1 MLDILWSGA
10 IAALI
15 GAIPSIVGIITSFFP
30 NEDSYKEAR
39 FVNSKYS
46 YITTRFITLMFFS
59 ILSYL
64 WTSVFLYT
72 SCKAQ
77 TILTVIMWM
86 WPVLLINIFVI
97 KSFYGHFAIELI
109 ITGILLAISVVTCLS
124 SLLQPVQNMIYIHD
138 TKNIDISYSIS
149 SDEILARMDISIL
162 NGGRTSAT
170 DKYAVDSPEMRK
182 IDGKDIAVYH
192 IKDRSQEDDFSEY
205 IPGYI
210 ILEDG
215 ETPKVIS
222 KRIYFDYSYIH
233 KKDALRTV
241 RRAYPTVWIGD
252 HKFDVDDNYNPYE
265 IYEYRENLFF
275 SNGEDYGI
283 IVLNLQ
289 DGTATKYT
297 ANEVPSWVDF
307 KTTYPR

>member
-1 MLDILWSGA
+1 MLNILWLSA

-15 GAIPSIVGIITSFFP
+15 GAIPSVVGIIATFCEKETYNTPYVEKKVTSLIV
-30 NEDSYKEAR
+30 
-39 FVNSKYS
+39 FVC
-46 YITTRFITLMFFS
+46 
-59 ILSYL
+59 LSYL
-64 WTSVFLYT
+64 FMCILLYT
-72 SCKAQ
+72 FCLPQ
-77 TILTVIMWM
+77 NVLIVIMWM
-86 WPVLLINIFVI
+86 WPILLLNFFVLACHSVYT
-97 KSFYGHFAIELI
+97 SELI
-109 ITGILLAISVVTCLS
+109 CTGILLAVSVVTCLS
-124 SLLQPVQNMIYIHD
+124 SLLLPVQNMIYIHD
-138 TKNIDISYSIS
+138 TKNIDVSYSIS
-149 SDEILARMDISIL
+149 SDEVLARMDISIL

-192 IKDRSQEDDFSEY
+192 IKDRSQEDDYSEY

-210 ILEDG
+210 ILEEG
-215 ETPKVIS
+215 ENPKVIS
-222 KRIYFDYSYIH
+222 KRIYFDYSYVH

-252 HKFDVDDNYNPYE
+252 HKFDVDDDYNPYE
-265 IYEYRENLFF
+265 VYEYRENLFF
-275 SNGEDYGI
+275 STGEDYGI